1 LNGTCWGVGATRPDI
16 YCPDVAPD
24 IKQNATSGLP
34 HVLSKQSL
42 QQKNGPLRRTLH
54 MHVSRRAA
62 TRKKK
67 KKSSFTL
74 LSLKKKITFWSE
86 GRCRRTLSQP

>member
-1 LNGTCWGVGATRPDI
+1 MVLPDFI
-16 YCPDVAPD
+16 
-24 IKQNATSGLP
+24 GL
-34 HVLSKQSL
+34 LCKL
-42 QQKNGPLRRTLH
+42 ANGPLRRTLH